1 MRGYQPAFA
10 LFATLFLGACAT
22 PKFTYPYGNQIFA
35 SPDKALAKQAAENS
49 GILAAIAP
57 TSNAVHGTALVVVP
71 SREGVRKHYVRIWL
85 NVRVPQAEDFERDTV
100 AMAMVDIRCQDILHE
115 DLEYATALLENDQDM
130 LVAAIQ
136 RRQLF
141 DQLTVTHADDPIAVA
156 TTDTN
161 FLIFLDVDGW
171 FIKTRKSAPRRIA
184 TDGGS
189 APSLARTQSFLASI
203 EEWSHTLP
211 K

>member
-1 MRGYQPAFA
+1 MTRCQPSLA
-10 LFATLFLGACAT
+10 LLATLFLGACAA
-22 PKFTYPYGNQIFA
+22 PKFTYPYGNQMFP

-49 GILAAIAP
+49 GVLAAITP
-57 TSNAVHGTALVVVP
+57 TSNAVHGTALVVLP
-71 SREGVRKHYVRIWL
+71 SREGLRKHFVRIWL
-85 NVRVPQAEDFERDTV
+85 HVRVPQAEDFEHDTLV
-100 AMAMVDIRCQDILHE
+100 MATVDLHNQDILHA

-130 LVAAIQ
+130 LVAAI
-136 RRQLF
+136 RKRQLF

-156 TTDTN
+156 TSDNN

-171 FIKTRKSAPRRIA
+171 FIKTRKSAPRSLA
-184 TDGGS
+184 TDGSS

-211 K
+211 Q